1 MKRHLIT
8 VALLLVA
15 IAFYLVGLASAGIL
29 AFTVGALFEI
39 WFWVRILVRR
49 NRRIASSSQ

>member
-15 IAFYLVGLASAGIL
+15 IAFYLVGLAGVGIL
-29 AFTVGALFEI
+29 AFTVGAVFEI
-39 WFWVRILVRR
+39 WFWVRVLVRR

>member
-1 MKRHLIT
+1 MKRHLVT

-15 IAFYLVGLASAGIL
+15 IAFYLVGVASVGIL

-39 WFWVRILVRR
+39 WFWVRVLVRR

>member
-15 IAFYLVGLASAGIL
+15 VAFYLVGLAGFGAL
-29 AFTVGALFEI
+29 AFTVGAVFEL
-39 WFWVRILVRR
+39 WFWVRVLIRR
-49 NRRIASSSQ
+49 NRRITSAQ

>member
-15 IAFYLVGLASAGIL
+15 IAFYLVGLAGVGVL
-29 AFTVGALFEI
+29 ALAVGAVFEI
-39 WFWVRILVRR
+39 WFWVRVLVRR
-49 NRRIASSSQ
+49 NRRITSVR

>member
-15 IAFYLVGLASAGIL
+15 IAFYLVGLAGVGIL
-29 AFTVGALFEI
+29 AFTFGAVFEI
-39 WFWVRILVRR
+39 WFWVRVLVRR
-49 NRRIASSSQ
+49 NRRITSSSQ